1 MYIVKNV
8 SSYEVRL
15 ADLRIALKPGQEQD
29 LDLICSRFVA
39 DQSGSLKGAISRNEI
54 KIMCRDGIHI
64 KMKPFEHAAATKND
78 EVIQE
83 MRELEKRINER
94 QDALIRKNL
103 AGGKQIDDET
113 MGALQSAIKAL
124 QGIATTG
131 STEKPQQKQSEIAVP
146 DDKVVDIQKRMI
158 DRVSK
163 DTKSNIKSSDSK
175 EKSDIN
181 KNVDELGDLLG

>member
-1 MYIVKNV
+1 
-8 SSYEVRL
+8 
-15 ADLRIALKPGQEQD
+15 
-29 LDLICSRFVA
+29 
-39 DQSGSLKGAISRNEI
+39 
-54 KIMCRDGIHI
+54 
-64 KMKPFEHAAATKND
+64 
-78 EVIQE
+78 
-83 MRELEKRINER
+83 
-94 QDALIRKNL
+94 
-103 AGGKQIDDET
+103 

-131 STEKPQQKQSEIAVP
+131 STEKTQHKQSEIAVP